1 MIQWGPVKVSL
12 NCQDK
17 CDPLRRN
24 ETCPPD
30 LTFIDMYMYTRL
42 TSNSRAFQW
51 YKCYISVAYS
61 IPELSSDEENHHF
74 AARFVFEF
82 RTSEKIN
89 IKLGPHTEQARELSF
104 DVQLMNN

>member
-1 MIQWGPVKVSL
+1 MTR
-12 NCQDK
+12 
-17 CDPLRRN
+17 LRRN

-30 LTFIDMYMYTRL
+30 LTFIEMYTRL
-42 TSNSRAFQW
+42 TSNSRALQNDTNV
-51 YKCYISVAYS
+51 ISVPYS

-82 RTSEKIN
+82 RASEKIN
-89 IKLGPHTEQARELSF
+89 IKLGPRTEQAHELSF

>member
-1 MIQWGPVKVSL
+1 MPSL
-12 NCQDK
+12 YGIVLYI

-30 LTFIDMYMYTRL
+30 LTFIDMYTRL
-42 TSNSRAFQW
+42 THGLSNDTNV
-51 YKCYISVAYS
+51 ISIAYS

-82 RTSEKIN
+82 RASEKIN

-104 DVQLMNN
+104 NVQLMNN

>member
-1 MIQWGPVKVSL
+1 ML
-12 NCQDK
+12 
-17 CDPLRRN
+17 
-24 ETCPPD
+24 
-30 LTFIDMYMYTRL
+30 
-42 TSNSRAFQW
+42 SNDTTV
-51 YKCYISVAYS
+51 ISVAYS

-82 RTSEKIN
+82 RASEKIN